1 MLLLKIQTIVSENE
15 DLREIQLQY
24 LRNQPSSHNDSLN
37 PSGPLNSEIL
47 AEMNER
53 IDLLMAEN
61 TLMTEQKAILTGE
74 MDSLQDELQQR
85 SREVDLLSNTLSKTS
100 QELKNCAQQ
109 GVQTEK
115 ERDEAAKQAVSLS
128 DALGRMDGEMEAI
141 REQLVLWQQKNS
153 DSDSAISDLKKA
165 LKETTSEAEETATSC
180 MRRAKAA
187 EDRVKQLHNQL
198 LKASQ
203 DSDSDQ
209 EVIRKLRREYQ
220 STRQDAEGMLQVM
233 SGLER
238 QLTEYSTR
246 EAEVENIARASKEK
260 VEEALTERDR
270 AAAREDQARREIQGL
285 LEERKRFQEKRQS
298 DIDAAMDQARTKA
311 GEQVR
316 HCEAEMRSMIETK
329 VKTQTDADRIM
340 RDGKSAEEAMRR
352 LEYTHDDER
361 KGLENNIKEL
371 RDLLASA
378 LLAKDEEASKKVDI
392 LEMNKELRQVVDKLR
407 LDLDA
412 IQGQLN
418 ASERSRLSESSTLK
432 TTIREQQKEIL
443 EKTRIISR
451 KSKELDDLKQES
463 EDKLATVERRMNE
476 ESVHLQQR
484 LSTAESSLKE
494 AEQSNVA
501 EDQRMQDQINT
512 LRDKHSALVAKLESN
527 LRSEIETGRRFAG
540 KNRELE
546 ANSALLSEEKSM
558 LVVVIEE
565 ARNTISDLQEDLISA
580 RDTILDLTESLS
592 DSHTAREEA
601 TDRATKVLE
610 ALEPKKSGKKLV
622 RRGGAAE

>member
-592 DSHTAREEA
+592 DSHIAREEA

>member
-1 MLLLKIQTIVSENE
+1 VLLLKIQTIVSENE

-298 DIDAAMDQARTKA
+298 DIDAATDQARTKA